1 MDKLLRILS
10 ENSNY
15 TTAQLSMMLGEPEEA
30 IEARIKEYENN
41 GVICGYQ
48 AVINWEAVPDA
59 GVMAIIELKVAPQ
72 MQKGFDDIAEKIM
85 QYDEVEC
92 VYLMAGAY
100 DLLLI
105 VKGRTIQDVSS
116 FVAKRLAAM
125 HGILPT
131 ANGTTVRTARAFRRR
146 QNSGRSSRTR
156 YKCRHT
162 AVTKPDTARS
172 IPVIYFQSCIRS
184 NPAASTPSAA

>member
-1 MDKLLRILS
+1 MDKLLRLLS

-30 IEARIKEYENN
+30 IEARIKEYEDS
-41 GVICGYQ
+41 GVIRGYQ
-48 AVINWEAVPDA
+48 AVVNWDDVPES

-105 VKGRTIQDVSS
+105 VNGRTIQDVSS

-125 HGILPT
+125 PGMLSTATHLILK
-131 ANGTTVRTARAFRRR
+131 
-146 QNSGRSSRTR
+146 R
-156 YKCRHT
+156 YKEDGVPLVDKKKDGREM
-162 AVTKPDTARS
+162 
-172 IPVIYFQSCIRS
+172 IFG
-184 NPAASTPSAA
+184 

>member
-1 MDKLLRILS
+1 MDKLLRLLS

-30 IEARIKEYENN
+30 IEARIKEYEDS
-41 GVICGYQ
+41 GVIRGYQ
-48 AVINWEAVPDA
+48 AVVNWDDVPES

-85 QYDEVEC
+85 QYDEVKC

-105 VKGRTIQDVSS
+105 VNGRTIQDVSS

-125 HGILPT
+125 PGMLSTATHFILK
-131 ANGTTVRTARAFRRR
+131 
-146 QNSGRSSRTR
+146 R
-156 YKCRHT
+156 YKEDGVPLVDKKKDGREM
-162 AVTKPDTARS
+162 
-172 IPVIYFQSCIRS
+172 IFG
-184 NPAASTPSAA
+184 